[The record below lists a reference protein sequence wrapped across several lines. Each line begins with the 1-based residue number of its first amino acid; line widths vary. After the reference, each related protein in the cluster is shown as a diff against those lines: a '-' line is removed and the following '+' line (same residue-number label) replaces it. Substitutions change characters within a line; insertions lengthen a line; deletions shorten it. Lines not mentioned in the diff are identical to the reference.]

1 METYVFIEEIVR
13 LLLEWVRDSVVLQPV
28 VTKKEIGQVA
38 VGGSRDEI
46 GESGPSP

>member
-13 LLLEWVRDSVVLQPV
+13 LLLGWVRDSVVVQPV
-28 VTKKEIGQVA
+28 VTKEEISRVP
-38 VGGSRDEI
+38 VGGVRDEI